1 MVVQGQPKQTRTK
14 KPKTKT
20 KNETYE
26 TGLSTP
32 RKSDQSGRSSW
43 LVKRNNS
50 IHNQVFFRLANLIGY
65 MKTNKE
71 ILLLETKRPMLSQ
84 ACKKNEIYETGLPT
98 KKISDQSGRS
108 SWLVKRNSSIHNQL
122 FFRLANLIGYM
133 YIFLA
138 SSPGQQ

>member
-1 MVVQGQPKQTRTK
+1 M
-14 KPKTKT
+14 
-20 KNETYE
+20 
-26 TGLSTP
+26 
-32 RKSDQSGRSSW
+32 
-43 LVKRNNS
+43 KRNSS

-84 ACKKNEIYETGLPT
+84 ACQKNETYETGLT
-98 KKISDQSGRS
+98 TQKISDQSGRS
-108 SWLVKRNSSIHNQL
+108 SWLVQRNSSIHNQV

-138 SSPGQQ
+138 SSSSSPSQQ